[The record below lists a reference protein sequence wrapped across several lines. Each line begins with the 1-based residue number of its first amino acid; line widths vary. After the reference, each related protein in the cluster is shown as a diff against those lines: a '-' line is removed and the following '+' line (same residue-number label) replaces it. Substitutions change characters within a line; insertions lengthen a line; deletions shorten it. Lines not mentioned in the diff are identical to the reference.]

1 MLADLRAGL
10 NIMELRSLRHA
21 LTPDD
26 RRTVAALLDPLSR
39 HFQGE
44 RVDPGS
50 RERLA
55 AGLDVVM
62 TRLMQRTAPDQA
74 IDAALLALFGIRRA
88 ILPAG
93 GPVMPQSPVQK
104 AA

>member
-1 MLADLRAGL
+1 
-10 NIMELRSLRHA
+10 LRSLRHA

-44 RVDPGS
+44 QADQGS

-55 AGLDVVM
+55 AGLDAVM
-62 TRLMQRTAPDQA
+62 TRLMQRTVPDQA
-74 IDAALLALFGIRRA
+74 TDAALLALFGIRRA

-93 GPVMPQSPVQK
+93 GSVMPENRVQE